1 MKLTEF
7 VKNNIVILNKIKN
20 LKRAKMIVAIL
31 ILVAISS
38 VIIWNNILNKETD
51 NFKIPESNNIT
62 YHNPI
67 AISPSDVVNQIDN
80 QKGKPVLLYIYTT
93 WCSICKQQLPTV
105 NEISR
110 KFQNTDL
117 KVISVA
123 IDKNIDDAALKNY
136 LEYYQNIYFQ
146 PQYLVYSDG
155 LGDLLAKK
163 GVKYNK
169 IIPLTVLIDRDG
181 SIKTRFTGYKSTKS
195 LASKII
201 KTL

>member
-7 VKNNIVILNKIKN
+7 VKNNIIILNKIKN

-51 NFKIPESNNIT
+51 NFKIPESNNTT

-93 WCSICKQQLPTV
+93 WCSICKQQLPTI

-155 LGDLLAKK
+155 LGDLLSKK

-181 SIKTRFTGYKSTKS
+181 SIKSRFTGYKSAKS
-195 LASKII
+195 LARKII

>member
-1 MKLTEF
+1 
-7 VKNNIVILNKIKN
+7 
-20 LKRAKMIVAIL
+20 MIVAIL
-31 ILVAISS
+31 ILVAILS

-62 YHNPI
+62 YNNPI
-67 AISPSDVVNQIDN
+67 AISPGDVVNQIDN

-93 WCSICKQQLPTV
+93 WCSICKRQLPTI

-155 LGDLLAKK
+155 LGDLLSRK
-163 GVKYNK
+163 GVKYDK

-181 SIKTRFTGYKSTKS
+181 SIKYRFTGYKSVKS
-195 LASKII
+195 LAHKII